1 MPNSIAGML
10 EELGGRVASVAG
22 KKVQASV
29 MEGSDRVASGKDKE
43 ALARW
48 VQGAMERLDRLTDRK
63 TRCAI
68 MEACGANCA
77 RRNKGLIE
85 RGKARRRK
93 HGTLA
98 AFLAAEERKPVAG
111 TRLERKGTVL
121 YQFYTP
127 RAFTFPMRC
136 YCALLR
142 GLPEKE
148 TVSPTYC
155 CCSRGFVKTYWEA
168 VLGAP
173 VSVKVLASAV
183 TGEAE
188 CKFEIRMTR
197 SGQRPPVKRL

>member
-1 MPNSIAGML
+1 MRNSIAGML

-29 MEGSDRVASGKDKE
+29 MEGSDRMASGKDKE

-48 VQGAMERLDRLTDRK
+48 VQGAMERLDRLSDRK

-173 VSVKVLASAV
+173 VKVKVLASAV
-183 TGEAE
+183 TGAAE
-188 CKFEIRMTR
+188 CKFEIRLTR
-197 SGQRPPVKRL
+197 SRPRPPAKRM

>member
-1 MPNSIAGML
+1 MANSIAGML
-10 EELGGRVASVAG
+10 EELGGRIASTAG
-22 KKVQASV
+22 KKVRASV
-29 MEGSDRVASGKDKE
+29 MAGSDRVASGKDKE

-48 VQGAMERLDRLTDRK
+48 VQGAIERLDRLTDRK
-63 TRCAI
+63 TSCAI

-77 RRNKGLIE
+77 RRNKSVLE

-93 HGTLA
+93 HGTLE
-98 AFLAAEERKPVAG
+98 AFLAAEEKKPVAG
-111 TRLERKGTVL
+111 TRLERKGAVL

-127 RAFTFPMRC
+127 RAFTFPRRC

-142 GLPEKE
+142 GLPENE

-168 VLGAP
+168 VLGTP
-173 VSVKVLASAV
+173 VSVRVLASAV

-197 SGQRPPVKRL
+197 SSTPPRAKRM